1 MKVLFAS
8 LATLFFSFAGKAGNY
23 SPLNDSS
30 RIVRTVT
37 IEKCT
42 EVLEANVVFPE
53 LLQDHEEASLD
64 YIEKFAS
71 NRRDYLIRMYNK
83 SKKYFSRI
91 NLIFKRYNIPKEF
104 CVLIAL
110 ESAFNANAVS
120 SAGAVGY
127 WQFMEEVAKEY
138 GLRTLPIS
146 DLKKP
151 ATRAVKGK
159 AAPVDDR
166 KNFIKS
172 THAAGRYLKDRSR
185 NLNNDCLLIAASYN
199 WGVGNVWNSLQR
211 TGKRDANFWDIKK
224 YLPAETRSYVMN
236 FIAMNVIFHNYDK
249 FLKKE
254 LRFRD
259 QVITVPDPSESTAM
273 LQTR

>member
-1 MKVLFAS
+1 MKVFFALIITVFS
-8 LATLFFSFAGKAGNY
+8 SNTGTAGAVSTLT
-23 SPLNDSS
+23 DSS
-30 RIVRTVT
+30 KTARASSTA
-37 IEKCT
+37 KCT

-53 LLQDHEEASLD
+53 LLQDHEEASIE

-71 NRRDYLIRMYNK
+71 SRRDYLIRMYNK
-83 SKKYFSRI
+83 SKKYFSKI

-110 ESAFNANAVS
+110 ESAFNANAIS

-127 WQFMEEVAKEY
+127 WQFMENVAKEY
-138 GLRTLPIS
+138 GLRTLPVS

-151 ATRAVKGK
+151 ATKTVKGK
-159 AAPVDDR
+159 PVPVDDR
-166 KNFIKS
+166 KNFVKS

-185 NLNNDCLLIAASYN
+185 NLNNDCLLVAASYN
-199 WGVGNVWNSLQR
+199 WGVGNVWNCLQR
-211 TGKRDANFWDIKK
+211 TGKRDADFWDIRK

-259 QVITVPDPSESTAM
+259 EIITIVDESASTAM